1 MGDSRRQFKVR
12 LLLGSLVYLSGL
24 VAFCGGVTFGILE
37 TLYALIEEF
46 GRTAMLAAKERGG
59 SIVVAALSG
68 QIHAP
73 LKKS

>member
-1 MGDSRRQFKVR
+1 MKDSRRQFEVR
-12 LLLGSLVYLSGL
+12 LSLGSLVYLSGL
-24 VAFCGGVTFGILE
+24 VGFCGGVTFGILE
-37 TLYALIEEF
+37 ALYALIEGF

-59 SIVVAALSG
+59 SIVGAALSG